1 MREIQLMKVETQR
14 DGARQLNSYLD
25 FACAAGTAAFAGFTA
40 VNHESTNWGVF
51 FVQLRVS
58 DMNL

>member
-1 MREIQLMKVETQR
+1 MKVETQR